1 MSSGQERTGLT
12 MLDKIWSKHGI
23 LDRADGETLLYVDRH
38 LIHDGYMPAFEFL
51 AARGLKPRSPHQIF
65 GTPDH
70 YVPTDVREVSPIP
83 SEERRGMVES
93 LLENSREY
101 GITTFELADRR
112 QGIVHVIG
120 PEQGISQPG
129 MTIVCADSHT
139 STHGALG
146 ALAFGVGMTAGDAG
160 ARHPN
165 ALAAQTEIDADLPKV
180 NWALGS
186 PPRMSSWPS
195 SARSAPPARSG
206 M

>member
-1 MSSGQERTGLT
+1 MPRAAACCVCASSDRRNIMSSGQEHTGLT

-23 LDRADGETLLYVDRH
+23 LERADGETLLYVDRH

-51 AARGLKPRSPHQIF
+51 AARGLKPRSPQQIF

-70 YVPTDVREVSPIP
+70 YVPTDVREVSRIP
-83 SEERRGMVES
+83 SDERRGMVES
-93 LLENSREY
+93 LMENSREY

-146 ALAFGVGMTAGDAG
+146 ALAFGVGITQATQV
-160 ARHPN
+160 
-165 ALAAQTEIDADLPKV
+165 LATQTLWQRKPKSMLISV
-180 NWALGS
+180 EGELGFS
-186 PPRMSSWPS
+186 V
-195 SARSAPPARSG
+195 
-206 M
+206 